1 MAGGRLRPE
10 NLHALFQGKR
20 LLVNALAPERVV
32 NLYDRDDPGQERY
45 VLFFEP
51 PGIAGPVQFLVVAG
65 DQRGDVFER
74 AELEADLRP
83 ERRMGLHDREF
94 FRRER
99 AGLLEN
105 LWRDGHFAGV
115 VKEGAA
121 VKLPHLGFRKAQP
134 LAE

>member
-45 VLFFEP
+45 VLFFET

-94 FRRER
+94 FPRER
-99 AGLLEN
+99 AWLLEN
-105 LWRDGHFAGV
+105 LLRDGHSSGV
-115 VKEGAA
+115 VHVSALL
-121 VKLPHLGFRKAQP
+121 KLPQHG
-134 LAE
+134 